1 MQGNTS
7 TKLSTQCKNNTDIVT
22 FVFSNSDS
30 TNLLSNNVLLISP
43 EEIFMPE
50 INSNY
55 DKEILIEKNKDY
67 FLGYD
72 EKNKLLKLK
81 LQELNQKKN
90 KNKRCLKKLEKKNK
104 NGVICKEKKE
114 IVQKNKNIIDELLNL
129 NNNMYINK
137 KRVRKTKC
145 QFTYQYECTYKNC
158 GKKYSSQSSLNQHIK
173 LKHH

>member
-81 LQELNQKKN
+81 LQELNQKKI

-104 NGVICKEKKE
+104 NGVICKE
-114 IVQKNKNIIDELLNL
+114 II
-129 NNNMYINK
+129 
-137 KRVRKTKC
+137 R
-145 QFTYQYECTYKNC
+145 FFKNC
-158 GKKYSSQSSLNQHIK
+158 KTE
-173 LKHH
+173 